1 MKFYQYR
8 DNAWLTR
15 KYAIE
20 QLSMGNIAKECGV
33 RTSTIADWIKK
44 HRIFKRT
51 LSETAMLTRDH
62 KITYGPHNAN
72 ATYRSM
78 RWLREKRFKEGLTL
92 KEIGEL
98 CGASNT
104 TIQRWLKK
112 YELDSGRPVQGR
124 TVIVASFAMPRYM
137 KKGLKEFCKRKRI
150 AQSAL
155 IRNLVVEAMVKDGF
169 DLYRSPK
176 TENDSGS
183 EEPE

>member
-1 MKFYQYR
+1 LKLFQYR

-33 RTSTIADWIKK
+33 RTSTIADWVKR
-44 HRIFKRT
+44 HRIHKRT
-51 LSETAMLTRDH
+51 LSETAKLTRDH
-62 KITYGPHNAN
+62 KTGYGPYNAN

-78 RWLREKRFKEGLTL
+78 KWLQEKRLEKGLTL
-92 KEIGEL
+92 KEIGDL
-98 CGASNT
+98 CGTSQT
-104 TIQRWLKK
+104 TIHTWLKK
-112 YELDSGRPVQGR
+112 YALDSEKPTRGR
-124 TVIVASFAMPRYM
+124 TVIVASFTMPRFM

-155 IRNLVVEAMVKDGF
+155 IRNLLAEAMMKDGF
-169 DLYRSPK
+169 DPYRSPK
-176 TENDSGS
+176 TENGSGF